1 MILTDG
7 YVHDMRQTLELIVDM
22 SVLPA
27 SLIIVGIGEEDF
39 SQMDVLNAETL
50 TDEKGRQAKRS
61 VVRFVKFHDD

>member
-1 MILTDG
+1 M
-7 YVHDMRQTLELIVDM
+7 HDLCQTLEFIVDM

-50 TDEKGRQAKRS
+50 TDEKGRKSKRS
-61 VVRFVKFHDD
+61 VVRFVKYHDD

>member
-1 MILTDG
+1 MLVILTDG
-7 YVHDMRQTLELIVDM
+7 YVHDMHQTLELIVDL

-27 SLIIVGIGEEDF
+27 SVIIAGIGEEDF

-61 VVRFVKFHDD
+61 VVNFVKY

>member
-1 MILTDG
+1 MLVILTDG
-7 YVHDMRQTLELIVDM
+7 YVNDMSQTLELIVDL

-27 SLIIVGIGEEDF
+27 SLIIAGIGKEDF

-61 VVRFVKFHDD
+61 VVRFVKY